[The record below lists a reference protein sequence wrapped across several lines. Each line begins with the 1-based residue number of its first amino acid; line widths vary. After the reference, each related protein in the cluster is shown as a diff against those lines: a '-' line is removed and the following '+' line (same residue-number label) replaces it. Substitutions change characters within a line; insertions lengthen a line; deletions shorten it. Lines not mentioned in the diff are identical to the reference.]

1 MNQYRKLGDLL
12 VEQGLITN
20 LQLSVALSAQQSTNR
35 RLGEVLVERG
45 YASED
50 QISACLA
57 DQYGYPHWQPEVQHP
72 EPAALEQLT
81 PNIALSYCV
90 LPLRITE
97 DAFECAL
104 ADPIDVIT
112 TDLLSQLVRKRLV
125 LYIAPQ
131 GRLTKAIRSAYR
143 LEEGPVMEPLGEA
156 AFVPDRFINPKP
168 RRRLGIATMM
178 DAYDRELD
186 RKVTLLCVSSGSVEE
201 WEQYQLVRATARSQ
215 NKNICTVYDWM
226 EANDHRWTVLE
237 PLEGETLDQVLRN
250 RGPRT
255 FAQAAEIVAQIAD
268 GVEALNQSGGRCGLI
283 CPTNI
288 AIRWNGPMLAP
299 IANPPSNYGCPE
311 VFAESNSP
319 ASSDV
324 FALGTLLWECAT
336 GENPH
341 ATGETGVWWGD
352 ATKPAPNMPE
362 PFRKVV
368 GGCLDHDP
376 TKRFASA
383 FHLANTLRSY
393 NWAALAHADEAK
405 RFDKPVDRDHLLEL
419 LEGDQERPGFWQRL
433 LRRKRVA

>member
-35 RLGEVLVERG
+35 RLGEILLERG
-45 YASED
+45 YASEE

-57 DQYGYPHWQPEVQHP
+57 EQYGYPHWQPESQHP
-72 EPAALEQLT
+72 EPAALEQISA
-81 PNIALSYCV
+81 NIALSYCV
-90 LPLRITE
+90 LPLRIAE

-112 TDLLSQLVRKRLV
+112 TDLLSQLVRRRLV

-143 LEEGPVMEPLGEA
+143 LEEGPAVEPLGEA
-156 AFVPDRFINPKP
+156 AFVPERFINPKP
-168 RRRLGIATMM
+168 RRRLGIATLM

-186 RKVTLLCVSSGSVEE
+186 RKVTLQCVSSGSVEE
-201 WEQYQLVRATARSQ
+201 WEQYQLVRACARSQ
-215 NKNICTVYDWM
+215 NKSVCTVYDWL

-237 PLEGETLDQVLRN
+237 PMEGETLEQVLRT

-255 FAQAAEIVAQIAD
+255 IAQAAEIVAQIAD
-268 GVEALNQSGGRCGLI
+268 GVEALNQGGGKCGLI
-283 CPTNI
+283 CPSNI
-288 AIRWNGPMLAP
+288 VVRWNGPMLAP
-299 IANPPSNYGCPE
+299 ITNPPANYGCPE
-311 VFAESNSP
+311 VFSESNSP

-341 ATGETGVWWGD
+341 ATGENGVWWGD
-352 ATKPAPNMPE
+352 ASKPVSNMPE
-362 PFRKVV
+362 AFRKVV
-368 GGCLDHDP
+368 AGCLENDP
-376 TKRFASA
+376 TKRFSSA

-393 NWAALAHADEAK
+393 NWAALSHADEAR
-405 RFDKPVDRDHLLEL
+405 RFDKPADRDHLLEL
-419 LEGDQERPGFWQRL
+419 LEADGEKPSLWRRL
-433 LRRKRVA
+433 FSRKRAA